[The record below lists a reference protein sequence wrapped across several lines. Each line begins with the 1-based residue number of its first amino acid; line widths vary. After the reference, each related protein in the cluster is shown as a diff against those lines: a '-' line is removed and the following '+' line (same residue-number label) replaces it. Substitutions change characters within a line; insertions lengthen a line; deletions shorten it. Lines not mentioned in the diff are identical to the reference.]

1 MSVPDT
7 LTTENAVLVL
17 IDYQERLFP
26 AMHDPDRLLKNVLKL
41 VRGASVLGLPVVLT
55 EQYPQGLGPTL
66 PEIRELLPGAAPLAK
81 TCFSACDD
89 EAFLQALRRDA
100 GRTQVLLAG
109 IETHICV
116 YQTALALVRD
126 GYRVQ
131 VVTDACSSRDPA
143 NETAALRRMEAAG
156 AGPTNVEM
164 ALFELLKV
172 ARGEVFKQI
181 SRIVK

>member
-1 MSVPDT
+1 MTVPDR
-7 LTTENAVLVL
+7 LTAEDTVLVL

-26 AMHDPDRLLKNVLKL
+26 VMHDRDRLLKNVIKL
-41 VRGASVLGLPVVLT
+41 VSGAAVFGLPVIVT

-66 PEIRELLPGAAPLAK
+66 PEIRALLPGTQPIPK

-89 EAFLQALRRDA
+89 GIFLEVLRATNR
-100 GRTQVLLAG
+100 RQILLAG

-116 YQTALALVRD
+116 YQTALALVRE
-126 GYRVQ
+126 GYEVQ
-131 VVTDACSSRDPA
+131 VVTDGCASREA
-143 NETAALRRMEAAG
+143 SNEIAALQQMAAAG
-156 AGPTNVEM
+156 VLHTNVEM

-172 ARGEVFKQI
+172 AKGDVFKQI

>member
-17 IDYQERLFP
+17 IDYQAKLVP
-26 AMHDPDRLLKNVLKL
+26 AMHDRERLITNVLKL
-41 VRGASVLGLPVVLT
+41 VRGAAAFELPVIVT

-66 PEIRELLPGAAPLAK
+66 PEVIELLPGVTPIAK

-89 EAFLQALRRDA
+89 GTFLQALRA
-100 GRTQVLLAG
+100 SGRSQVLLAG

-116 YQTALALVRD
+116 YQTALALVR
-126 GYRVQ
+126 GGWQVQ
-131 VVTDACSSRDPA
+131 AVTDACASRDPA

-156 AGPTNVEM
+156 VSPTNVEM

>member
-7 LTTENAVLVL
+7 LTAQNAVLIL
-17 IDYQERLFP
+17 IDYQEKLVP
-26 AMHDPDRLLKNVLKL
+26 AMHDRERLVTNVLKL
-41 VRGASVLGLPVVLT
+41 VRGAAAFELPVIIT

-66 PEIRELLPGAAPLAK
+66 PEISGLLPGVTPLAK

-89 EAFLQALRRDA
+89 DAFLQTLRA
-100 GRTQVLLAG
+100 TGRGQVLLAG

-126 GYRVQ
+126 GWQVQ
-131 VVTDACSSRDPA
+131 VVTDCCASRDPA

-156 AGPTNVEM
+156 VSPSNTEM

-172 ARGEVFKQI
+172 AKGEVFKQI

>member
-26 AMHDPDRLLKNVLKL
+26 AMHDPDRLLNNVLKL
-41 VRGASVLGLPVVLT
+41 VRGASVFGLPVIVT
-55 EQYPQGLGPTL
+55 EQYPQGLGTTL
-66 PEIRELLPGAAPLAK
+66 PQIAELIPGVAPLAK

-89 EAFLQALRRDA
+89 EAFLKALRNTE
-100 GRTQVLLAG
+100 RTQVLLAG

-116 YQTALALVRD
+116 YQTALALVR
-126 GYRVQ
+126 GGWQVQ
-131 VVTDACSSRDPA
+131 VVTDACASRDPA
-143 NETAALRRMEAAG
+143 NEVAALRRMEAAG
-156 AGPTNVEM
+156 VAPTNVEM